1 MVTMVRACVTESSIW
16 GAARLSPPPT
26 SLSFLKRRH
35 VRPYVFR
42 NCSTFGGPDAGDE
55 NAQPAWKWRLVIS
68 YNGTQ
73 YSGWQIQKSHATVQQ
88 KVEDALSK
96 CTRVSRDELKLVGAG
111 RTDAGV
117 HALGQVAHFTTPTC
131 FDDLEPL
138 HASLNGILPPDIRIR
153 EVSSVQPDFHA
164 RYSACRKTYQY
175 KAYVSPVMDPFQH
188 NHAYH
193 IKNHV
198 NVAAMQEAASYFLG
212 VQNFSA
218 FANHSADPSS
228 RDLLREL
235 LSFTVSSTGPQL
247 LFEVEGRSFMYKQVR
262 NMVGLLIEVGKELVP
277 PSIVKTILRTEDRR
291 ELARISPV
299 APAHGLY
306 LMSVA
311 YDDRLLEPLP
321 STPKASFGRW
331 LRHPVRTSS

>member
-1 MVTMVRACVTESSIW
+1 MV
-16 GAARLSPPPT
+16 
-26 SLSFLKRRH
+26 
-35 VRPYVFR
+35 
-42 NCSTFGGPDAGDE
+42 
-55 NAQPAWKWRLVIS
+55 LVS
-68 YNGTQ
+68 
-73 YSGWQIQKSHATVQQ
+73 V
-88 KVEDALSK
+88 
-96 CTRVSRDELKLVGAG
+96 
-111 RTDAGV
+111 
-117 HALGQVAHFTTPTC
+117 QVAHFTTPTC

-235 LSFTVSSTGPQL
+235 LSFTVSST
-247 LFEVEGRSFMYKQVR
+247 VR
-262 NMVGLLIEVGKELVP
+262 TFSCTSPISK
-277 PSIVKTILRTEDRR
+277 
-291 ELARISPV
+291 ISPFC
-299 APAHGLY
+299 
-306 LMSVA
+306 SVI
-311 YDDRLLEPLP
+311 LI
-321 STPKASFGRW
+321 F
-331 LRHPVRTSS
+331 SSMIPTCL